1 MSKETKHKILMVE
14 DDESQSLMYQIE
26 FKNFGMDLEV
36 VNDGDLAYDAI
47 AKQKPDLV
55 LLDMLIGK
63 VSGLDVLKKLKANTA
78 TKDAK
83 VVVTSNYN
91 KKGINEECKKAGAM
105 DYWVKSDF
113 VPKQIVE
120 KVQAI
125 LK

>member
-83 VVVTSNYN
+83 VVVMSNYN

>member
-36 VNDGDLAYDAI
+36 VNDGDLAYDVI

-83 VVVTSNYN
+83 VVVMSNYN
-91 KKGINEECKKAGAM
+91 KKGINEECKKAGAA
-105 DYWVKSDF
+105 DYV
-113 VPKQIVE
+113 
-120 KVQAI
+120 
-125 LK
+125 

>member
-1 MSKETKHKILMVE
+1 MSNEKKYKILMVE

-26 FKNFGMDLEV
+26 FKNFGMDLIV

-47 AKQKPDLV
+47 VKQQPDLV

-63 VSGLDVLKKLKANTA
+63 VSGLDVLNKLKTNDA
-78 TKDAK
+78 TKNIK
-83 VVVTSNYN
+83 VVVMSNYN
-91 KKGINEECKKAGAM
+91 KKGINEECKKAGAA